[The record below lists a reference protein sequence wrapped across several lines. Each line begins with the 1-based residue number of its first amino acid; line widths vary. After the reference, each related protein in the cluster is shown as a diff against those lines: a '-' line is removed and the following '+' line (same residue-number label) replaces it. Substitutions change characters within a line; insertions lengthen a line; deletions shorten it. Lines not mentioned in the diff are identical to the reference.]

1 MIANFEDKTAY
12 AQCIIGYM
20 DRSLKEPKVF
30 VGRTNVQLFFL
41 SKIRNIIRREKLS
54 CLEDQILSAG
64 IQFSSQMVLLKRNKF
79 IYFRTYYWD

>member
-30 VGRTNVQLFFL
+30 VGRTNVKPLFLFRIC
-41 SKIRNIIRREKLS
+41 KINTQGKIVMPRGPNTFGWDPIFEP
-54 CLEDQILSAG
+54 DGFTQ
-64 IQFSSQMVLLKRNKF
+64 
-79 IYFRTYYWD
+79 TY